1 MCIYV
6 NTEYWPEYSSKKY
19 LCGFAPHHI
28 KLLTIMSYVFLGKAS
43 FTYTCFPS
51 NYTFPDFTSKSSEMT
66 DRIHHAGIIP
76 STSLLLVTGS
86 RNLILNLVLKNFA
99 AVKTFLNIF

>member
-19 LCGFAPHHI
+19 LCG
-28 KLLTIMSYVFLGKAS
+28 
-43 FTYTCFPS
+43 
-51 NYTFPDFTSKSSEMT
+51 FPDFTSKSSEMT

-86 RNLILNLVLKNFA
+86 RNSILNLVLKNFA

>member
-28 KLLTIMSYVFLGKAS
+28 KLLTIIPMSFLEKRLSHIHVFPAITRFQTLLAS
-43 FTYTCFPS
+43 P
-51 NYTFPDFTSKSSEMT
+51 
-66 DRIHHAGIIP
+66 
-76 STSLLLVTGS
+76 
-86 RNLILNLVLKNFA
+86 LK
-99 AVKTFLNIF
+99 